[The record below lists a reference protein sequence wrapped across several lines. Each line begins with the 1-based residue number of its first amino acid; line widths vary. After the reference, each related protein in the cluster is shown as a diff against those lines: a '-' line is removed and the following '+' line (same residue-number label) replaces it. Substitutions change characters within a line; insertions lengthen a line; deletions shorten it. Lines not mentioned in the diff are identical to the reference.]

1 MGITTPLEGKE
12 FHQIRKTLPKTATFF
27 RPEIFPSNLLT
38 HSWDVSSG
46 WGAPDS
52 SHGRGKQLV
61 VDVPFLRTPARASI
75 EESLCICVLLACL
88 VQLLVVISGCS
99 EAQVPMQAAPRRAVC
114 AEEAWFLIP
123 VFGQVTSS
131 VKWG

>member
-1 MGITTPLEGKE
+1 MGIATPLEGKE

-27 RPEIFPSNLLT
+27 RPEMFPSNLFT

-46 WGAPDS
+46 WGAPDL

-61 VDVPFLRTPARASI
+61 VDVPFLRAPAWASI
-75 EESLCICVLLACL
+75 EESLCICLLLACFI
-88 VQLLVVISGCS
+88 QLLVVILCCS
-99 EAQVPMQAAPRRAVC
+99 EVQVPMHATPRRAVC
-114 AEEAWFLIP
+114 AEEGWFLIP